1 MVNYQ
6 KLCEKT
12 VKIARET
19 GSFVKNFRLNN
30 TPNVETKGKND
41 FVTQIDKASEQK
53 LVEALGNLLPEAG
66 FIAEEK
72 TSDKVGKKFNWII
85 DPIDG
90 TTNFIHGLFPY
101 AISIALQEDDQIVL
115 GVVYEMGLDECFYS
129 WKDAPAFL
137 NGEEIHV
144 SKTPTVADSLIAT
157 GFPYSNYQLIQNF
170 METLTFFMKNSHG
183 LRRLGSAAVDLAY
196 VACGRFDAFYEY
208 NLKAWDV
215 AAGAFLVQQ
224 AGGKVSD
231 FKGGNNYLFGRELVS
246 GNALMFEEMQQT
258 IEKFMKKEKL

>member
-30 TPNVETKGKND
+30 TPNVKTKGKND

-101 AISIALQEDDQIVL
+101 A
-115 GVVYEMGLDECFYS
+115 
-129 WKDAPAFL
+129 
-137 NGEEIHV
+137 
-144 SKTPTVADSLIAT
+144 
-157 GFPYSNYQLIQNF
+157 
-170 METLTFFMKNSHG
+170 
-183 LRRLGSAAVDLAY
+183 
-196 VACGRFDAFYEY
+196 
-208 NLKAWDV
+208 
-215 AAGAFLVQQ
+215 
-224 AGGKVSD
+224 
-231 FKGGNNYLFGRELVS
+231 
-246 GNALMFEEMQQT
+246 
-258 IEKFMKKEKL
+258 